1 MRLTTLCTIAILS
14 CATAGFACECGSKPR
29 PDREQIV
36 KRFDQDGDGKLDD
49 AERAAAKAAF
59 EAKKGEFQEKRA
71 DRVAQFKEKRPE
83 LFAKVD
89 TNGDGSIDESERE
102 AMKTKI
108 LEKRPQADKNGDG
121 KLDRCDLPRRGEG
134 RQGAGEGE
142 QRQPRGDNG
151 RRAHGNPADN
161 GHDHGRRGPTGE

>member
-1 MRLTTLCTIAILS
+1 MRLTTLCTAAILA
-14 CATAGFACECGSKPR
+14 CTTAGFACDCGSKPR

-36 KRFDQDGDGKLDD
+36 KRFDQDGDGKLND
-49 AERAAAKAAF
+49 AERAAAKSAL
-59 EAKKGEFQEKRA
+59 EAKKGEFQEKR
-71 DRVAQFKEKRPE
+71 DERIAQFKEKRPE

-89 TNGDGSIDESERE
+89 TNGDGTIDQAERE
-102 AMKTKI
+102 AVKGKI
-108 LEKRPQADKNGDG
+108 LEKRPQADQNGDG
-121 KLDRCDLPRRGEG
+121 KLDRCDLPRRPQGEG
-134 RQGAGEGE
+134 DGE